1 MAKID
6 KRLFQIGT
14 LDELASGESPL
25 HRLDPRAKLLT
36 TLIFIGT
43 VVSFGKYEVSALV
56 PFFIYPLVLV
66 SIGELPFFFLA
77 EKVLLVAPFAFF
89 IGIFNPLIDRSVMIH
104 LGTIPVSGGW
114 LSFLSIMIRFSLT
127 VGSALVLIALTGFH
141 GVCMGLEKLGV
152 PRPFVVQLLFLYRY
166 IFVLIDEASR
176 MVKAKSLR
184 TFNGH
189 GTKIGT
195 FGSMLGHLLLRTMDR
210 AQRIHLAMCCRGFDG
225 HVRLISPLKTGWRE
239 VAFILGWS
247 SLFILFRIYPV
258 SKYLGTWVT
267 GLFL

>member
-1 MAKID
+1 MTKID
-6 KRLFQIGT
+6 KRLFQIGA
-14 LDELASGESPL
+14 LDELASGDSPF

-36 TLIFIGT
+36 TLVFIGT

-56 PFFIYPLVLV
+56 PFFIFPLVLV
-66 SIGELPFFFLA
+66 SVGGLPLSFLA

-89 IGIFNPLIDRSVMIH
+89 IGVFNPLLDKTVMIH
-104 LGTIPVSGGW
+104 LGSVPVSGGW
-114 LSFLSIMIRFSLT
+114 LSFCSIMIRFALT
-127 VGSALVLIALTGFH
+127 VGSALVLIGLTGFH
-141 GVCMGLEKLGV
+141 AVCMGLERLGV

-176 MVKAKSLR
+176 MIRAKSLR
-184 TFNGH
+184 TFNKK

-239 VAFILGWS
+239 VVFVLGWS
-247 SLFILFRIYPV
+247 ALFAVMRIWPLPEH
-258 SKYLGTWVT
+258 LGKWVT
-267 GLFL
+267 GLLS